1 MSSMSVPEAAK
12 RLGVSRQR
20 VLQMI
25 AEGVLPAQKIGRS
38 WAVADVDVDV
48 ARHYRPSSRP
58 LSRAMSLH
66 LLRLAS
72 GLRPSIDDQELWR
85 LRQYIL
91 RLADAANTP
100 DGRPADVLRSLLR
113 RRADRLESNVAPS
126 DIPEI
131 VSDERLV
138 VSGVSDPRS
147 GMYSSQVAE
156 GYVDEKDAEAFLASH
171 FIVPAPSAPR
181 ANVVIHVSS
190 PLPPVSPLLIAAD
203 LADYCG
209 DREDNQAREVLV
221 AWFNSSEFPS
231 PELLKGRSL

>member
-1 MSSMSVPEAAK
+1 MSSMSVPEAANH
-12 RLGVSRQR
+12 LGVSRQR

-25 AEGVLPAQKIGRS
+25 ADGVLPAQRIGRS
-38 WAVADVDVDV
+38 WAIADVDVDV

-58 LSRAMSLH
+58 LSRAMSAH
-66 LLRLAS
+66 LLRLAAGS
-72 GLRPSIDDQELWR
+72 RPRIDDQELWR
-85 LRQYIL
+85 LRQYLL
-91 RLADAANTP
+91 RLADAASAP
-100 DGRPADVLRSLLR
+100 DGNPADVLRSLLR
-113 RRADRLESNVAPS
+113 RRADRLASSVAPS

-147 GMYSSQVAE
+147 GMYSSHVAE
-156 GYVDEKDAEAFLASH
+156 GYVDGDVAQAFLASH
-171 FIVPAPSAPR
+171 FIVPAPSSPR

-203 LADYCG
+203 LADYRG

-221 AWFNSSEFPS
+221 TWFGSSEFPS
-231 PELLKGRSL
+231 PKLLDGRSS